1 MKHFIYL
8 LLFFVSIGFC
18 KAQNGF
24 YGKRLSVAGA
34 VLLNRPSLLPA
45 IKIAKPTLNL
55 GLRYAMGGRG
65 QFAIDYSAGKV
76 DYLRRIYFTTE
87 GLSNYENLFSE
98 VSFPIQQVQ
107 SIFIEQRLFRKHSYA
122 PIGSYLGIGIGIN
135 KYSMKEGTIEAQME
149 NRINYQIPLEQT
161 VQTNFF
167 INDYYITMGKVIPL
181 GKRLLLDI
189 HLRFNGIYLLDDTY
203 FFGPN
208 NRYNRVE
215 LEENELSGNFTIP
228 ESQYGL
234 IENRLQMDAKRF
246 QRNLPRLLFS
256 IQYLLY

>member
-1 MKHFIYL
+1 MKQFIYI

-18 KAQNGF
+18 QAQNGF

-34 VLLNRPSLLPA
+34 VLLNRPNFLPA
-45 IKIAKPTLNL
+45 IKTAKPTLNL

-76 DYLRRIYFTTE
+76 DYLRKIDFKAE
-87 GLSNYENLFSE
+87 GLSYYENLFSE

-107 SIFIEQRLFRKHSYA
+107 SIFLEQRLFRKNSYA
-122 PIGSYLGIGIGIN
+122 PIGTYLGIGIGIN
-135 KYSMKEGTIEAQME
+135 KYSMNRGTIEAQRE
-149 NRINYQIPLEQT
+149 NGTNYQIPLEQT
-161 VQTNFF
+161 IQTDFF

-189 HLRFNGIYLLDDTY
+189 HLRFNGFY
-203 FFGPN
+203 FLGDNHLISIFPA
-208 NRYNRVE
+208 NRVE
-215 LEENELSGNFTIP
+215 LEENDLSRNFTIP
-228 ESQYGL
+228 ESQYEI
-234 IENRLQMDAKRF
+234 IENRLQSDAERY

-256 IQYLLY
+256 IQYLLH

>member
-1 MKHFIYL
+1 MKQFIYL

-18 KAQNGF
+18 QAQNGF

-34 VLLNRPSLLPA
+34 VLLNRPNFLPA
-45 IKIAKPTLNL
+45 IKTAKPTLNL

-76 DYLRRIYFTTE
+76 DYLRRINFKTE
-87 GLSNYENLFSE
+87 GMNYYEDLFTE

-107 SIFIEQRLFRKHSYA
+107 SIFLEQRLFRKNSYA
-122 PIGSYLGIGIGIN
+122 PIGTYLGIGIGIN
-135 KYSMKEGTIEAQME
+135 KYSMNRGTIEAQRE
-149 NRINYQIPLEQT
+149 NGTNYQIPLEQT
-161 VQTNFF
+161 IQTDFF

-189 HLRFNGIYLLDDTY
+189 HLRFNGIYLLDNTS
-203 FFGPN
+203 FLSF
-208 NRYNRVE
+208 RLTQEKVE
-215 LEENELSGNFTIP
+215 LEQNELSGNFTIP
-228 ESQYGL
+228 ESQYGN
-234 IENRLQMDAKRF
+234 IENALQFDAVRF

>member
-8 LLFFVSIGFC
+8 LLFFVSIGFS

-34 VLLNRPSLLPA
+34 VLLNRPGLLPT
-45 IKIAKPTLNL
+45 IKTAKPTYNL

-65 QFAIDYSAGKV
+65 QFAIDYSAGNV

-87 GLSNYENLFSE
+87 GLKYYEDLFSE
-98 VSFPIQQVQ
+98 VSLPIQQVQ
-107 SIFIEQRLFRKHSYA
+107 SIFIEQRLFRKNSYA

-149 NRINYQIPLEQT
+149 NGLDYQIPLEQT

-189 HLRFNGIYLLDDTY
+189 HLRFNGFY
-203 FFGPN
+203 FLGYDHLISIFPA
-208 NRYNRVE
+208 NRVE
-215 LEENELSGNFTIP
+215 LEENELSRNFTIP
-228 ESQYGL
+228 ESQYEI
-234 IENRLQMDAKRF
+234 IENRLQLDAERY

>member
-34 VLLNRPSLLPA
+34 VMLNRPDILPV
-45 IKIAKPTLNL
+45 IKTAKPTLNL

-87 GLSNYENLFSE
+87 GLKYYEDLFSE
-98 VSFPIQQVQ
+98 VSLPIQQVQ
-107 SIFIEQRLFRKHSYA
+107 SIFIEQRLFRKNSYA

-149 NRINYQIPLEQT
+149 NGLDYQIPLEQT

-189 HLRFNGIYLLDDTY
+189 HLRFNGIYILTY
-203 FFGPN
+203 EVFLFPHVTQEK
-208 NRYNRVE
+208 VE
-215 LEENELSGNFTIP
+215 LEQNELSGNFTIP
-228 ESQYGL
+228 ESQYEI
-234 IENRLQMDAKRF
+234 IENRLQLDAERY

-256 IQYLLY
+256 IQYLLH